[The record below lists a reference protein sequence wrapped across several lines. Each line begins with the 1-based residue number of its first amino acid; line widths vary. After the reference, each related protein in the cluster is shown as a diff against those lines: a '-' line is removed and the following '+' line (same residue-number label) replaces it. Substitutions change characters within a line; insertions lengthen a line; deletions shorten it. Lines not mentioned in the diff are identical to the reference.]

1 MNSEK
6 QPVRLGGAELDRHC
20 HACAFFNSQEEEY
33 RLLVPFA
40 KEGYDRGEHVFHIA
54 DPAQRQERLRRLE
67 EAGIDF
73 DAAERTGQVKV
84 PVWEEV
90 HLRGGRFDQDDMLAL
105 VEDVFKQAK
114 SGGFGLT
121 RFWANMEW
129 SLLEHPGVEQLV
141 EYESRLN
148 QLVSRYD
155 DVVVCTYDLNRFSAP
170 LVMDILRTHP
180 VVIIGGLLHEN
191 PFFVPPEEFL
201 KELRQRRA
209 SASLN

>member
-1 MNSEK
+1 MNSER
-6 QPVRLGGAELDRHC
+6 QPVRLGGAELHRHC

-40 KEGYDRGEHVFHIA
+40 KEGYDKGKHVFPIA
-54 DPAQRQERLRRLE
+54 DPAQRQERLLRLK
-67 EAGIDF
+67 EAGIEF

-90 HLRGGRFDQDDMLAL
+90 HLRGGRFDQDEMLAL
-105 VEDVFKQAK
+105 VEDVFKQATA
-114 SGGFGLT
+114 GGFGLT
-121 RFWANMEW
+121 RFWANMAW
-129 SLLEHPGVEQLV
+129 SLLEQPGVEQLV

-148 QLVSRYD
+148 RLVSRND

-201 KELRQRRA
+201 KELRQRRV